1 MESANRIP
9 SILSFVQAAERG
21 SFAAAARALGISSA
35 AVSKNVAGLEQAL
48 GVRLMNRTTR
58 SLQLTG
64 EGQAF
69 LTHARVAIDAL
80 EQAVDSVA
88 AQRAEPIGRVRITS
102 SSGWGNAYL
111 MPLLPELV
119 QRYPA
124 LSFELDFEDR
134 RVDLIKEGY
143 DLALR
148 GGAFN
153 DSSLVSRRV
162 CSIDT
167 MLVASPAYLALHGV
181 PLVALVPPVV
191 VTVTSTVPGSR
202 GDLARHRT
210 VGIRFLN
217 GSQAIWSFKGADGNI
232 ENHTPVSPVVA
243 LSAPEAAVDAALRG
257 IGIAQVALVHAWH
270 HLRAG
275 QLKIVL
281 GDEHFSG
288 GVEMALQYPHRAL
301 VAPRVRVTVEF
312 LLEKLMAMEALH
324 ATPQDLREFAA

>member
-181 PLVALVPPVV
+181 PR
-191 VTVTSTVPGSR
+191 SR

>member
-35 AVSKNVAGLEQAL
+35 AVSKNVAALEQSL

-80 EQAVDSVA
+80 EQAVDTVA
-88 AQRAEPIGRVRITS
+88 AQRAEPVGRVRITS
-102 SSGWGNAYL
+102 SSGLGNGYL
-111 MPLLPELV
+111 MPLLPELME
-119 QRYPA
+119 RYPA

-148 GGAFN
+148 GGSFG
-153 DSSLVSRRV
+153 DSSLVSRRI
-162 CSIDT
+162 CSIHT
-167 MLVASPAYLALHGV
+167 LLVASPAYLALHGV
-181 PLVALVPPVV
+181 PR
-191 VTVTSTVPGSR
+191 SR
-202 GDLARHRT
+202 ADLARHRT

-217 GSQAIWSFKGADGNI
+217 GSQAAWSFKDADGGI
-232 ENHTPVSPVVA
+232 ENHTPVSPAVS

-257 IGIAQVALVHAWH
+257 LGIAQVGVHHAWH
-270 HLRAG
+270 HLREG
-275 QLKIVL
+275 RLKMVL
-281 GDEHFSG
+281 ADEHFSG
-288 GVEMALQYPHRAL
+288 ELEMALQYPHRAL
-301 VAPRVRVTVEF
+301 VAPRVKVTVEF
-312 LLEKLMAMEALH
+312 LLDKLTAIEALRM
-324 ATPQDLREFAA
+324 APQDLRQFAA

>member
-9 SILSFVQAAERG
+9 SILSFVQTAERG
-21 SFAAAARALGISSA
+21 SFAAAARSLGISSA
-35 AVSKNVAGLEQAL
+35 AVSKNVAGLEHAL

-69 LTHARVAIDAL
+69 LAHARIAIDAL

-88 AQRAEPIGRVRITS
+88 AQRAEPIGPVRITS
-102 SSGWGNAYL
+102 SSGLGNGYL
-111 MPLLPELV
+111 MPLLPELM

-148 GGAFN
+148 GGSFG

-162 CSIDT
+162 CSIHT
-167 MLVASPAYLALHGV
+167 LLVASPAYLVQYGV
-181 PLVALVPPVV
+181 PRTPA
-191 VTVTSTVPGSR
+191 
-202 GDLARHRT
+202 DLTRHRT

-217 GSQAIWSFKGADGNI
+217 GSQAIWSFKGVDGST
-232 ENHTPVSPVVA
+232 ENHTPVSPTVL

-257 IGIAQVALVHAWH
+257 LGVAQVGVHHAWH
-270 HLRAG
+270 HLREG
-275 QLKIVL
+275 RLKIVL
-281 GDEHFSG
+281 AEEHSSG
-288 GVEMALQYPHRAL
+288 ELEMALQYPHRAL

-312 LLEKLMAMEALH
+312 LLEKLSATAALH